1 MPHPTHI
8 RSILI
13 VKILVF
19 EYITGGG
26 LAQEELP
33 ASLAREGGLML
44 KALINE
50 LALLPS
56 VKLTVLLDRRCN
68 TIDLPKTIEII
79 WVSANQS
86 VHDLLP
92 ALIDASDLVWP
103 IAPEMESQLLN
114 ISKLVEDKSKRLL
127 NSSSESIAICSD
139 KLATVQVLKK
149 NNVSAIIDAQQL
161 DEFSQQFMGQWVIK
175 PKDGVGCLDCFI
187 VSSKAEFN
195 EIIKQIK
202 DPINYLIQP
211 YIKGESLSLSCL
223 FKNGIAWL
231 LCCNKQLVSIKQ
243 GQFELNACQV
253 NIAISNRAVYL
264 YLINQVAK
272 AIPGLWGYV
281 GIDIIQPEDGQVL
294 IVEINPRLTTS
305 YAGIAQ
311 ALGINVAETVIKM
324 IDKDPEFSVVQNNQ
338 ITISI

>member
-1 MPHPTHI
+1 
-8 RSILI
+8 

-44 KALINE
+44 KALIDE
-50 LALLPS
+50 LTVLPS

-68 TIDLPKTIEII
+68 VLDLPQSIEII
-79 WVSANQS
+79 WVSAGQS
-86 VHDLLP
+86 VYDLLP

-103 IAPEMESQLLN
+103 IAPEMGSQLLN

-139 KLATVQVLKK
+139 KLMTVQVLKK
-149 NNVSAIIDAQQL
+149 KSITPVIDAQQL
-161 DEFSQQFMGQWVIK
+161 DEFSQEFVGQWVIK
-175 PKDGVGCLDCFI
+175 PKDGAGCLDCFF
-187 VSSKAEFN
+187 VSSKTEFN

-202 DPINYLIQP
+202 EPFNYLIQP

-223 FKNGIAWL
+223 FKNGVVWL

-243 GQFELNACQV
+243 GKFELNACQV
-253 NIAISNRAVYL
+253 NIVNKNRSAYQH
-264 YLINQVAK
+264 LINQVAEV
-272 AIPGLWGYV
+272 IPGLWGYV
-281 GIDIIQPEDGQVL
+281 GIDIIQPELGQAL

-305 YAGIAQ
+305 YAGIDQ
-311 ALGINVAETVIKM
+311 ALGINVAEVVIKM
-324 IDKDPEFSVVQNNQ
+324 LDKDPELNIVQNNQ
-338 ITISI
+338 VTISI